1 MAANAHVR
9 SGSPQKIPAV
19 RGSNKPNAGGTDRTG
34 QRTGKSAGRLSPTAA
49 REEDVRWRKIRKCL
63 RNALS
68 AGSAEK
74 TSWEIM
80 QSSRRR
86 GEVAAFALI
95 NLYYRI
101 EGQWSDP
108 VPGIGGNS
116 FVAKEKSGFYTSDEC
131 YKMALTDALS
141 VACKALGVAADVYWQ
156 ADKTK
161 YTNNTEPFREKADEK
176 MLAEFYKL
184 GDDKGRDKNIMSQ
197 WAYQNMGNTPENL
210 TKAQLSRLIEAVK
223 GW

>member
-1 MAANAHVR
+1 
-9 SGSPQKIPAV
+9 
-19 RGSNKPNAGGTDRTG
+19 
-34 QRTGKSAGRLSPTAA
+34 
-49 REEDVRWRKIRKCL
+49 
-63 RNALS
+63 
-68 AGSAEK
+68 
-74 TSWEIM
+74 
-80 QSSRRR
+80 
-86 GEVAAFALI
+86 
-95 NLYYRI
+95 
-101 EGQWSDP
+101 
-108 VPGIGGNS
+108 
-116 FVAKEKSGFYTSDEC
+116 
-131 YKMALTDALS
+131 MALTDALS